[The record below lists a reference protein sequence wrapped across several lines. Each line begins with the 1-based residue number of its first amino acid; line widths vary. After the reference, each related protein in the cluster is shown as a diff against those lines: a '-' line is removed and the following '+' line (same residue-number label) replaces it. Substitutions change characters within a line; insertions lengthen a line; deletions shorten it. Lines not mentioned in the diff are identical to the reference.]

1 MNPLPAWARGYDRL
15 WYANANAVREGLVA
29 LVAEAPEPPH
39 ALVLELDQDDAD
51 VQALDTL
58 GELAAELA
66 RHGVALRLAAVRAL
80 IGRSGLDEAVSVA
93 ASVDAALAP
102 PTARAG

>member
-51 VQALDTL
+51 VRRSTRSASWPRSSRGT
-58 GELAAELA
+58 AW
-66 RHGVALRLAAVRAL
+66 
-80 IGRSGLDEAVSVA
+80 RSGWPRCAH
-93 ASVDAALAP
+93 
-102 PTARAG
+102 